1 MSGSK
6 KRTMNIKLRTIDI
19 NDYNRSG
26 SIQNIVHCLEDNF
39 ISKGYTPDEAVYLMG
54 KHIEGEGEFETSTV
68 DNCLNTVGRMTSE
81 DEYGNVSPLGY
92 QGAKDKFNE
101 YFKNEYELVKRNV
114 NITRLREKVKGG
126 GKSSGGSIGPSF
138 GGSSSFLD
146 QMRKKDKELSS
157 QEKVQIKDFCEKSV
171 AELDFYKKPF
181 LQWILAAQ
189 RNVMKN
195 HQLQIFFET
204 CNLITNTKS
213 NVHKG
218 SLLLNL
224 FMFIYADK
232 NSIVKKSYIENA
244 GNMKNI
250 LFLTIVTHKSLLQG
264 KSTQKDTFQEI
275 WGYTG
280 SSKASFEYLSIKSK
294 LSKCKKVKD
303 GKSTVT
309 ECDQKQWAEIYGLFT
324 EKQMIDA
331 IVKIINPSN

>member
-1 MSGSK
+1 
-6 KRTMNIKLRTIDI
+6 MNIKLRTIDRS
-19 NDYNRSG
+19 DYNSSV
-26 SIQNIVHCLEDNF
+26 SIQTFVDCIQNNF
-39 ISKGYTPDEAVYLMG
+39 TSKGYTPDEAVYLMG
-54 KHIEGEGEFETSTV
+54 KHVEGEGEFEINNI
-68 DNCLNTVGRMTSE
+68 DKCLSSVGELESN
-81 DEYGNVSPLGY
+81 GKVLGY
-92 QGAKDKFNE
+92 QGAKDKFNQ
-101 YFKNEYELVKRNV
+101 YFKNEYELSKRYVNV
-114 NITRLREKVKGG
+114 TQLREKVKGG
-126 GKSSGGSIGPSF
+126 GKSSGRSIGPSI
-138 GGSSSFLD
+138 GSSSSFLE
-146 QMRKKDKELSS
+146 QMKKKDKELSS